1 MVKLIVNESQLE
13 LFQNTDFPLSLNRAL
28 VDFKEL
34 GSRSGEF
41 SLTVKVPNS
50 ETNRRALEYY
60 DNLTE
65 SNKFR
70 KGIDNRCL
78 VIANNVTIVIGLFFI
93 TSVSDNEISGYVL
106 ARTSSLSKLLDT
118 LRLRDLVGLEFEFN
132 GLPTIQ
138 ENLTYHA
145 ANGASPEKLVLFGM
159 VAYGNYFIANRWNK
173 SPAFPVTRYDSLQ
186 YGNKVVSPREILG
199 NTEYFLNDNSNT
211 QLDFRSLPPQVYVVA
226 LLKAMFRQIGYRVT
240 GSWVNGQE
248 ARRLLM
254 PFTGE
259 EAYQYNYQ
267 NLIDS
272 EFEGTSLAGV
282 NVEGLIKYDI
292 TDEEYQVPTNSN
304 FLQIESNSNDYP
316 TGAGADPNAF
326 AEFGKWWTMIKL
338 IPVFTIII
346 DNTFSLGQN
355 TFIAPTV
362 GTYKIEYSFRVS
374 NIDTYTQTPFVTT
387 RNFRKGFGI
396 SKFSGSFPNNLDGF
410 STLWQTIQSG
420 TPCVHFVPL
429 LNANI
434 GDVFSDNGSLEI
446 DLEEG
451 DILVFWISTT
461 QYNRWTGT
469 RTITVPISFYSLPEF
484 IQFQFPF
491 FNGSGEWLNA
501 PGDIPNELNS
511 LLAIDNTNFKITMV
525 GTNPNVNIAP
535 NLPDVSCLDFTKSLI
550 NLFNLYLN
558 VDDLSKTVYIDS
570 FKDFYLGNDLAI
582 DITNRTQL
590 ESVEVAPSDMASSYL
605 FQWIADDD
613 DIITRKVYD
622 YQYKSKID
630 VPELEN
636 IIDSGI
642 FCSTE
647 IVNFDGVTDANN
659 NFLNPNYQSAWT
671 IALPRLVSD
680 ANVDNLSNEIIE
692 DRTNFKPR
700 LLWFDS
706 VEVAIP
712 TPIMHSGV
720 NTTQSLVGI
729 VNFSFRGFK
738 ELFFDYYK
746 NYLNGLANGYELS
759 LSLSLNEFLWN
770 EMQINKPILYE
781 KVVYCIKEIKG
792 YRPDGKNLTKITLF
806 RCK

>member
-1 MVKLIVNESQLE
+1 MVKLIINESQLE

-50 ETNRRALEYY
+50 ESNRRALEYY

-78 VIANNVTIVIGLFFI
+78 VIANNVIIVIGLFFI
-93 TSVSDNEISGYVL
+93 TSVSDNEISGYIL

-118 LRLRDLVGLEFEFN
+118 LKLRDLVGLEFEFE

-138 ENLTYHA
+138 ENLAYHA

-159 VAYGNYFIANRWNK
+159 VGYGNYFIANRWDK
-173 SPAFPVTRYDSLQ
+173 SPAFPVTRYDSSQ
-186 YGNKVVSPREILG
+186 YGNKVVRPREILG

-254 PFTGE
+254 LFTGE
-259 EAYQYNYQ
+259 EAYQYNYE

-272 EFEGTSLAGV
+272 EFES
-282 NVEGLIKYDI
+282 EGLINGRVLAFIRYNWD
-292 TDEEYQVPTNSN
+292 DDEYQVPESTQIQIKSN
-304 FLQIESNSNDYP
+304 NVDFP
-316 TGAGADPNAF
+316 TGAINTAVNELGTWFTIIN
-326 AEFGKWWTMIKL
+326 L
-338 IPVFTIII
+338 CPVETIII

-355 TFIAPTV
+355 TFIAPTA
-362 GTYKIEYSFRVS
+362 GSYKIEYTFQIDD
-374 NIDTYTQTPFVTT
+374 IDTHSFSGNRV
-387 RNFRKGFGI
+387 FRKGFGI
-396 SKFSGSFPNNLDGF
+396 SKFSGSFPSNLDGF
-410 STLWQTIQSG
+410 STLWQTIQFG

-434 GDVFSDNGSLEI
+434 GDVFSDNGNLII
-446 DLEEG
+446 DLEVG
-451 DILVFWISTT
+451 DVLVFWFSTT
-461 QYNRWTGT
+461 MYNRFTGFRPLT
-469 RTITVPISFYSLPEF
+469 TPISFPDLPPFLNAFFAGNFDPLDGSWDNDNFIESKIEF
-484 IQFQFPF
+484 I
-491 FNGSGEWLNA
+491 
-501 PGDIPNELNS
+501 
-511 LLAIDNTNFKITMV
+511 NTNFKITMV

-535 NLPDVSCLDFTKSLI
+535 NLPDVSCLDFTKSLV

-570 FKDFYLGNDLAI
+570 FKDFYLGNDLAV

-622 YQYKSKID
+622 YQYRSKID

-659 NFLNPNYQSAWT
+659 DFLNPNYQSAWT

-680 ANVDNLSNEIIE
+680 ANVDNLSNEILE

-729 VNFSFRGFK
+729 VNFSFRSFK